1 MKRFLAPV
9 VALPLFLAAC
19 QPASEQT
26 AAPANTGPV
35 LSYTDAFVMAPI
47 ADRPNTMGGIEISV
61 SGGDVHLIGAE
72 SPIATS
78 IETHTMAMDG
88 DTMKMRP
95 VEGWQIADGETLDL
109 DRGKDHLM
117 IFGLT
122 EAIAPGDTVNITL
135 SFHVEGR
142 EEPLMLEAEAEV
154 RGRGQ

>member
-1 MKRFLAPV
+1 MKRYLAPLI
-9 VALPLFLAAC
+9 ALPLILAAC
-19 QPASEQT
+19 SEQT
-26 AAPANTGPV
+26 KPQDAPANEGPV
-35 LSYTDAFVMAPI
+35 ISYTDAFVMAPI
-47 ADRPNTMGGIEISV
+47 AGRDVTMGGIEISV
-61 SGGDVHLIGAE
+61 SGGDVHLMGAT

-78 IETHTMAMDG
+78 VETHTMAMDG
-88 DTMKMRP
+88 DTMRMRP

-122 EAIAPGDTVNITL
+122 ETIAPGDTVNITL